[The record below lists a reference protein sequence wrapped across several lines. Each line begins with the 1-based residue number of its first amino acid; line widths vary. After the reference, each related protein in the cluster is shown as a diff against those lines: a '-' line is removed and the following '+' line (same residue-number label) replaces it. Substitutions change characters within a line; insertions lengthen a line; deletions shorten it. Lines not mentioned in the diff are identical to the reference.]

1 VLKITGYPDRYSAEP
16 GERIEFKVSLEE
28 GNSFE
33 ARLVRVI
40 HGDANPRGPGL
51 KFGHI
56 QSVADGRLSG
66 FTQPID
72 AGSFMSV
79 PNFPALGEPSPLS

>member
-1 VLKITGYPDRYSAEP
+1 MLKITGYPDRYSVEP

-40 HGDANPRGPGL
+40 HGDANPRGRDSSSDMSQAKRTAAIQGL
-51 KFGHI
+51 R
-56 QSVADGRLSG
+56 SRSTLEVS
-66 FTQPID
+66 
-72 AGSFMSV
+72 
-79 PNFPALGEPSPLS
+79 